1 MEIWFKD
8 LYEKLNLKQ
17 CTKKRMDLSWRIG
30 KNISRFVL
38 YLLDV
43 ASDINLLVIV
53 WTAYIRI
60 QGCNSTISQ
69 NNEELHHNS
78 TGYELITATANC
90 TGANYNNSDEVH
102 FLSNVLW
109 KYSLQLS
116 TCLFLSL
123 CTQGNFVYKINHL
136 ICEDNRSIVCTWSCS
151 RLLRW
156 VILVVFS
163 PIVMFPLLYNV
174 EKKLADPEKEFS
186 KKGILEKPSDNED
199 EERGELISPDPSNL
213 DLLALEESRQ
223 DMKVNMISNIEVFL
237 F

>member
-8 LYEKLNLKQ
+8 LYEKLNFKQ
-17 CTKKRMDLSWRIG
+17 CTKQRMDISWRIVN
-30 KNISRFVL
+30 NISRFVL

-43 ASDINLLVIV
+43 ASDIKLLVII

-60 QGCNSTISQ
+60 EEFISTISH
-69 NNEELHHNS
+69 NKEELHLNS
-78 TGYELITATANC
+78 TDYELITATANC
-90 TGANYNNSDEVH
+90 TGTNYDISDEVY
-102 FLSNVLW
+102 FLYNVLW

-116 TCLFLSL
+116 TCLLYSL
-123 CTQGNFVYKINHL
+123 LAQGNFVYRMNDL
-136 ICEDNRSIVCTWSCS
+136 ILEDNRFIVCTWSCS
-151 RLLRW
+151 RLLRR

-199 EERGELISPDPSNL
+199 EERGELISPDPSNP

-237 F
+237 